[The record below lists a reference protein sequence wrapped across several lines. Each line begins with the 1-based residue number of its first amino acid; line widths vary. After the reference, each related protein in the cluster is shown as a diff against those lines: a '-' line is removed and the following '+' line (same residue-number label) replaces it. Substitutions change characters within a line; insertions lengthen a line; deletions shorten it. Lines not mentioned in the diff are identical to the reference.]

1 MPISPISFADVYRG
15 YYKLKR
21 PDFFPATLEK
31 QVDEQEQVLQV
42 LIFNL
47 AYTLYAKEKKVDFSL
62 DNNYETLKSLPLARY
77 EDLALYIDR
86 VWNGEDSV
94 LWPKKITYFGKSS
107 GTTNAK
113 SKYIP
118 VSPES
123 IEENHLLAGRDMIGV
138 YFQLNPNSKI
148 GFDSVMQ
155 ITGSLQDVN
164 EKAGT
169 KAGDIS
175 WVLSENVPW
184 WANLVYALP
193 KEVLEIKGWDKR
205 LPEALKYLKDTNL
218 KVFTGTITWVHILL
232 AESVK
237 KYGVSNALELWPDL
251 EVFFHGAV
259 SMKPYKKEFD
269 KLIPKKDFYYIDVY
283 NASEGFF
290 AFQDSLVPDSGML
303 LLCGHGIFYEF
314 LNLESGEIVTIK
326 DLELGE
332 NYEIIISTF
341 SGLWRYRIGDVI
353 EVVNLNP
360 VRIKVIGRTQAV
372 LNAYGEELMVG
383 NVDEAIKNLN
393 SEYGYEIVEYTGT
406 PIYKNEQNKNGCHE
420 WVIECTICPKDED
433 AFVKAFDQELC
444 RLNSDYEAKRKGD
457 IVLSLPKVHFVKS
470 GTFYK
475 WMESRGKT
483 GGQNKI
489 PRLSED
495 RGLLEGL
502 LQFVDRTGLEP
513 ATPSLQMRCS
523 TR

>member
-1 MPISPISFADVYRG
+1 MPLSHILFPDVYLG
-15 YYKLKR
+15 YYKLNR
-21 PDFFPATLEK
+21 HDFFPSSLSK
-31 QVDEQEQVLQV
+31 QITDQEQVLRS

-47 AYTLYAKEKKVDFSL
+47 AYTEYAKDQKVDFNKN
-62 DNNYETLKSLPLARY
+62 DNYEILKSLPTVTY
-77 EDLALYIDR
+77 EDLAPYINR
-86 VWNGEDSV
+86 VWNGEESI

-118 VSPES
+118 VSEES
-123 IEENHLLAGRDMIGV
+123 IEKNHLLGGRDMVGV
-138 YFQLNPNSKI
+138 YLELNPNSKI

-175 WVLSENVPW
+175 WVLGENVPW

-205 LPEALKYLKDTNL
+205 LPEVVKFLKDTNL

-232 AESVK
+232 TESIK
-237 KYGVSNALELWPDL
+237 RYGVVNALELWPDL

-259 SMKPYKKEFD
+259 SMKPYKKEFQ

-290 AFQDSLVPDSGML
+290 AFQDSLVSDSGML

-314 LNLESGEIVTIK
+314 LNCKTGVIVTIK
-326 DLELGE
+326 DLEFGSK
-332 NYEIIISTF
+332 YEMIISTF
-341 SGLWRYRIGDVI
+341 SGLWRYKIGDVV
-353 EVVNLNP
+353 EVVNLDP
-360 VRIKVIGRTQAV
+360 VRIKVVGRTQAV

-393 SEYGYEIVEYTGT
+393 NEYGYEIVEYTGA
-406 PIYKNEQNKNGCHE
+406 PIYKSVENKNGGHE
-420 WVIECTICPKDED
+420 WVIECANIPSDPAEFKKVFD
-433 AFVKAFDQELC
+433 AELC
-444 RLNSDYEAKRKGD
+444 KLNSDYEAKRKGD
-457 IVLSLPKVHFVKS
+457 LVLSVPKIHFVSS

-475 WMESRGKT
+475 WMEHRGKT

-489 PRLSED
+489 PRLCED
-495 RGLLEGL
+495 RVLIDHLIRFL
-502 LQFVDRTGLEP
+502 KNN
-513 ATPSLQMRCS
+513 
-523 TR
+523 